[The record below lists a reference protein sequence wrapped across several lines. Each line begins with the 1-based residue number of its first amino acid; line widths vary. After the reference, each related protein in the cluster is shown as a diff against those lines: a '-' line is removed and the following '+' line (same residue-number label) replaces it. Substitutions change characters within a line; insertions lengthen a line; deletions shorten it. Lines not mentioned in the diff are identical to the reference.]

1 MDLIFAT
8 NNAHKLEEL
17 KAAVPQLNLK
27 GLKEVGILED
37 IPETGTT
44 LQQNARIKARYIY
57 DKLKVNCFADDTG
70 LEVDHLNGEPGVY
83 SARYAGDHC
92 SFEDNNT
99 KLLKALNGVSD
110 RSARFKTMICL
121 IIDDQEFYF
130 EGVCEGAILDS
141 YAGKDGFGY
150 DPLFLP
156 KGFNESFAQM
166 SMNQKNEI
174 SHRGLAVKKLIEYL
188 NRM

>member
-1 MDLIFAT
+1 
-8 NNAHKLEEL
+8 
-17 KAAVPQLNLK
+17 
-27 GLKEVGILED
+27 
-37 IPETGTT
+37 
-44 LQQNARIKARYIY
+44 
-57 DKLKVNCFADDTG
+57 
-70 LEVDHLNGEPGVY
+70 LEVDYLNGEPGVY

-99 KLLKALNGVSD
+99 KLLKALNGVSH

-121 IIDDQEFYF
+121 ILDDQEFYF
-130 EGVCEGAILDS
+130 EGVCEGRILES
-141 YAGKDGFGY
+141 YAGKEGFGY

-174 SHRGLAVKKLIEYL
+174 SHRGLAVKKLIEFL
-188 NRM
+188 NRL